1 MLEQLNKVIA
11 VRIKEVLQFHLN
23 GTEEEYEL
31 AANAVMDELTNMG
44 GILEA
49 QFYSG
54 DLSMQNQSHRE
65 ALAKHLAETLTSND

>member
-23 GTEEEYEL
+23 GTEEEYQL
-31 AANAVMDELTNMG
+31 ATNAVMDELTNMG

-54 DLSMQNQSHRE
+54 DLSMQNESDRE